1 MADVNINQTDN
12 NTSTDTAILQL
23 AALVTNLSEAVGS
36 LGENVRDQQT
46 AFYSLTKALD
56 QLTRTINDNSRRSRS
71 SSGGSTNSGGSG
83 SASAYTD
90 PVGRIITEGLTG
102 GFARFSS
109 SVSKDGAQLSKS
121 FGNVVKEAENLKRIL
136 GGLQLTTSV
145 NYSNT
150 AATIQNIT
158 RLFRP
163 GGIRAV
169 TASATNSA
177 ATFAAKSG
185 MGAAGGTAFTLAI
198 MGSLKGLEAAI
209 TQLTAGIKENLSY
222 DAVATRWRGTIGL
235 ESRLGN
241 LGAQEAGGLS
251 PAMYDRFRNQMRL
264 LGLKDNEKILQS
276 LLDVAEAGIGGGVGR
291 ADALSV
297 ARGIQAVRSVYG
309 INMDARNVGE
319 LYRVTQGSDGITRDM
334 QGNYTITRVMGAI
347 STIAKL
353 SASTD
358 GAQTSMTDLKSI
370 MDGVRESWRGSKNDL
385 AAWTLGMEKFSKA
398 IAEGE
403 ITVSQAKNLIN
414 QPGQMSNDALMQL
427 LALSGVQ
434 GDQLF
439 NESYKF
445 RQRSFSAEGQLENAR
460 QVAKM
465 LQTSSTALFGRDPAF
480 LDTMLRNMLPSL
492 GLGAYTQT
500 ANIPELLDR
509 LSKMPTEAAK
519 KELEV
524 QGKDYVEE
532 TAKTLSTIQTPVQQ
546 IRDILYERF
555 VRGTAIAKTLA
566 SSYASFT
573 DFPLDAQGVAQSV
586 SDINSRSNAA
596 LDSLGQQTNTSN
608 NYLQQIANN
617 TSRLLN
623 QKSTGP
629 TANSAVRPDE
639 Q

>member
-1 MADVNINQTDN
+1 MADVNINQTN
-12 NTSTDTAILQL
+12 NNNGTDTAILQL

-56 QLTRTINDNSRRSRS
+56 QLTRTINDNSRSRRS
-71 SSGGSTNSGGSG
+71 SSGGSTNSGGPS

-109 SVSKDGAQLSKS
+109 SVSKDGEQLSKS
-121 FGNVVKEAENLKRIL
+121 FGNVAKEAENHKRIL
-136 GGLQLTTSV
+136 GGLQLTTSL
-145 NYSNT
+145 SDANT
-150 AATIQNIT
+150 AATIQNLT

-163 GGIRAV
+163 GGIKAV

-177 ATFAAKSG
+177 ATFAARSG
-185 MGAAGGTAFTLAI
+185 MGVVGGTAFTLAI
-198 MGSLKGLEAAI
+198 MGALKGLESAI
-209 TQLTAGIKENLSY
+209 MQLTAGIKENLSY

-276 LLDVAEAGIGGGVGR
+276 LLDVAGAGIGGGVGR

-427 LALSGVQ
+427 LALSGVR

-465 LQTSSTALFGRDPAF
+465 LQNSSTALFGRDPAF

-524 QGKDYVEE
+524 QGKDYVAE
-532 TAKTLSTIQTPVQQ
+532 TAQTLSTIQTPVQQ

-555 VRGTAIAKTLA
+555 ARGTAIEKTLA

>member
-1 MADVNINQTDN
+1 MADVNINQTNN
-12 NTSTDTAILQL
+12 NTGTDTAILQL

-36 LGENVRDQQT
+36 LGENVKDQQT

-56 QLTRTINDNSRRSRS
+56 QLTRTINDNSRSRRSF
-71 SSGGSTNSGGSG
+71 SGGSTSSGGPS

-109 SVSKDGAQLSKS
+109 SVSKDGEQLSKS
-121 FGNVVKEAENLKRIL
+121 FGNVAKEAENLKRVL
-136 GGLQLTTSV
+136 GGLQLTTSL
-145 NYSNT
+145 SDANT
-150 AATIQNIT
+150 AATIQNLT

-163 GGIRAV
+163 GGIKAV

-177 ATFAAKSG
+177 ATFAARSG
-185 MGAAGGTAFTLAI
+185 MGVVGGTAFTLAI
-198 MGSLKGLEAAI
+198 MGALKGLESAI
-209 TQLTAGIKENLSY
+209 MQLTAGIKENLSY

-241 LGAQEAGGLS
+241 LGAQAAGGLS
-251 PAMYDRFRNQMRL
+251 PAMYDRFRNQMRM

-276 LLDVAEAGIGGGVGR
+276 LLDVAGAGIGGGVGR

-358 GAQTSMTDLKSI
+358 GAQTSMTELKSI

-465 LQTSSTALFGRDPAF
+465 LQNSSTALFGRDPAF

-524 QGKDYVEE
+524 QGKDYVAE
-532 TAKTLSTIQTPVQQ
+532 TAQTLSTIQTPVQQ

-555 VRGTAIAKTLA
+555 ARGTAIEKTLA

>member
-1 MADVNINQTDN
+1 MADVNINQTNN
-12 NTSTDTAILQL
+12 NTGTDTAILQL

-56 QLTRTINDNSRRSRS
+56 QLTRTINDNSRSRRS
-71 SSGGSTNSGGSG
+71 SSGGSTNSSGSG
-83 SASAYTD
+83 SASVYTD

-102 GFARFSS
+102 GFSRFSS
-109 SVSKDGAQLSKS
+109 SVSKDGEQLAKS
-121 FGNVVKEAENLKRIL
+121 FGNVAKEAENLKRIL
-136 GGLQLTTSV
+136 GGLQLTTSL
-145 NYSNT
+145 SDANT
-150 AATIQNIT
+150 AATIQNLT

-177 ATFAAKSG
+177 ATFAARSG
-185 MGAAGGTAFTLAI
+185 MGVFGGTAFTLAI
-198 MGSLKGLEAAI
+198 MGALKGLESAI
-209 TQLTAGIKENLSY
+209 MQLTTGIKENLSY

-251 PAMYDRFRNQMRL
+251 PAMYDRFRNQMRM

-276 LLDVAEAGIGGGVGR
+276 LLDVAGAGIGGGVGR

-353 SASTD
+353 SASTE

-439 NESYKF
+439 TESYKF

-460 QVAKM
+460 QVANM

-480 LDTMLRNMLPSL
+480 LDTMLRNLLPSL

-524 QGKDYVEE
+524 KGKDYVAE
-532 TAKTLSTIQTPVQQ
+532 TAQTLSTIQTPVQQ

-555 VRGTAIAKTLA
+555 ARGTAIEKTLA

>member
-12 NTSTDTAILQL
+12 NTGTDTAILQL

-36 LGENVRDQQT
+36 LGETVKNQQT
-46 AFYSLTKALD
+46 SFDSLTKSLD
-56 QLTRTINDNSRRSRS
+56 QLTRTITDNSRRSRS
-71 SSGGSTNSGGSG
+71 SSGGSTSSGGPS
-83 SASAYTD
+83 SAYAYTD
-90 PVGRIITEGLTG
+90 AVGRIITEGLTG

-109 SVSKDGAQLSKS
+109 SVSKDGEQLSKS
-121 FGNVVKEAENLKRIL
+121 FGNVAKEAENLKRVL
-136 GGLQLTTSV
+136 GGLQLTTSL
-145 NYSNT
+145 SDANT
-150 AATIQNIT
+150 AATIQNLT

-177 ATFAAKSG
+177 ATFAARSG
-185 MGAAGGTAFTLAI
+185 MGVFGGTAFTLAI
-198 MGSLKGLEAAI
+198 MGALKGLESAI
-209 TQLTAGIKENLSY
+209 MQLTVGIKENLSY

-276 LLDVAEAGIGGGVGR
+276 LLDVAGAGIGGGVGR

-353 SASTD
+353 SASTE

-524 QGKDYVEE
+524 QGKDYVAE
-532 TAKTLSTIQTPVQQ
+532 TAQTLSTIQTPVQQ